1 MNTVLQSGLDSGC
14 SIADLV
20 AQLEQADSSARLVAA
35 VASLAATRDPAA
47 IPSLIQVLGYNNPGA
62 AMAAVDGLVS
72 LGSVA
77 VPSILAQIDGYNY
90 GARSYAIRALAAIAD
105 PRALDVLLAAA
116 ETDFAPSVRR
126 AAIKGLGCLR
136 WEQHFQ
142 SAPVSAH
149 QRVLTSLLTISQDED
164 WTIRYATIVALQAFA
179 NAIPASYSV
188 KSMYDALWH
197 RLLELATA
205 DRDSSVRIRARLAQQ
220 QLTHLYPI
228 STTPDLVLQG
238 SS

>member
-1 MNTVLQSGLDSGC
+1 M
-14 SIADLV
+14 
-20 AQLEQADSSARLVAA
+20 
-35 VASLAATRDPAA
+35 
-47 IPSLIQVLGYNNPGA
+47 
-62 AMAAVDGLVS
+62 DGLVS

-77 VPSILAQIDGYNY
+77 VPSILAQLDDYNY

-136 WEQHFQ
+136 WEQH
-142 SAPVSAH
+142 SLSVPVSVPVPAH

-164 WTIRYATIVALQAFA
+164 WTIRYAAIVALQAFA
-179 NAIPASYSV
+179 TSALAPHPIQPT
-188 KSMYDALWH
+188 YDALWH
-197 RLLELATA
+197 RLLEA
-205 DRDSSVRIRARLAQQ
+205 DRDSSVRIRAHLAQQ
-220 QLTHLYPI
+220 QLTHLYSV